1 MKVQVPV
8 KKLVAKMHV
17 GLSVSQARH
26 SLISVKSAARSKS
39 GSSVNKV
46 LARSARSL
54 RASAASGAVKL
65 RVLSWPDL

>member
-1 MKVQVPV
+1 MKAQVSV
-8 KKLVAKMHV
+8 KQRVANKHV

-26 SLISVKSAARSKS
+26 SLISVKTAARSKS

-46 LARSARSL
+46 LAGSARSL

-65 RVLSWPDL
+65 QVLCWPDL